1 MIFRSLSRYVR
12 KLLYSVK
19 LRNKILWTYIAL
31 IIFPLGLFQL
41 IASDRISA
49 IMLDQVTYSA
59 RQGFELTYSFLSY
72 RLQRVEETSD
82 TIVVT
87 PSLSAA
93 IRNAEA
99 EDTSGQLKIYEEL
112 KQLLRSFED
121 DIDVD
126 QVILYTPD
134 HFIFAN
140 EKENFLP
147 LSRGERTSC
156 MRRLNDERTKLLW
169 CTSEDIGGAAESGTH
184 LHVLRNLLD
193 AGNYS
198 EIIGRI
204 QIDVKKSE
212 LQSILG
218 KADVVKNSVTYLRDP
233 NGSIILISQ
242 PDKAVFLN
250 YDPPGSNE
258 RTYSF
263 ESGNYFYLYRPIP
276 SSEWSMVTEIP
287 LIEIVE
293 ESRKLR
299 SDLLLLLLIISTV
312 AYFIAYVLARSV
324 TRRISQLS
332 THLKDVQQ
340 GRLKALPKQQGRD
353 EVGELIRTYNYM
365 IEKIEQMNHEHYRL
379 GQEMKNAEL
388 KALQSQINP
397 HFLYN
402 TLDMINWMA
411 NRGMN
416 QEIKGVV
423 KALSRFYKVS
433 LSNGRDIISLREEID
448 HVSFY
453 VSIQNIRFDHK
464 IQFIVSVPDELLN
477 TPIPK
482 ITLQPIVENAIMHG
496 ILGRASREGTIRIKV
511 YEDGEDIVIT
521 VEDDGVGMD
530 ADKLTL
536 LRNGEGSPMEQEV
549 GSGYGTMNVMLR
561 LQSYFGEE
569 YGLAFASQP
578 GVGTTVMLRLPR
590 TQE

>member
-1 MIFRSLSRYVR
+1 MILRSLSRYVR

-19 LRNKILWTYIAL
+19 LRNKILWTYAAL
-31 IIFPLGLFQL
+31 IVFPLGLFQL
-41 IASDRISA
+41 IASERISDN
-49 IMLDQVTYSA
+49 MLDQVTYSA
-59 RQGFELTYSFLSY
+59 KQGFELTYSFLSY

-93 IRNAEA
+93 IRKAET
-99 EDTSGQLKIYEEL
+99 EDTSLQLETYEEL
-112 KQLLRSFED
+112 KQMLRSFED

-126 QVILYTPD
+126 RVILYTPD
-134 HFIFAN
+134 EFIFAN

-147 LSRGERTSC
+147 MSQSEGASC
-156 MRRLNDERTKLLW
+156 IKRLKDERTKLLW
-169 CTSEDIGGAAESGTH
+169 CTSEDIDGAASDGAH
-184 LHVLRNLLD
+184 LHVVRNLLD

-233 NGSIILISQ
+233 DGDLILTSQ
-242 PDKAVFLN
+242 PNKAIQLN
-250 YDPPGSNE
+250 YDLPGSNE

-263 ESGNYFYLYRPIP
+263 ESGNFFYLYRPIP

-293 ESRKLR
+293 ESRKMR

-324 TRRISQLS
+324 TRRISELS

-365 IEKIEQMNHEHYRL
+365 IEKIEQMNQEHYRL
-379 GQEMKNAEL
+379 GQDMKNAEL

-411 NRGMN
+411 NKGMN

-423 KALSRFYKVS
+423 KALSRFYKLS
-433 LSNGRDIISLREEID
+433 LSNGRDIILLGEEID

-453 VSIQNIRFDHK
+453 MRIQNVRFDHK
-464 IQFIVSVPDELLN
+464 IQFVVDVPEQLMN
-477 TPIPK
+477 TLVPK

-496 ILGRASREGTIRIKV
+496 ILGRASREGTIRI
-511 YEDGEDIVIT
+511 EAFEEGEDIVIS
-521 VEDDGVGMD
+521 VQDDGVGMD
-530 ADKLTL
+530 SDELAQLQS
-536 LRNGEGSPMEQEV
+536 GELSSTELEA
-549 GSGYGTMNVMLR
+549 GSGYGTKNVRLR
-561 LQSYFGEE
+561 LQSYFGDG

-578 GVGTTVMLRLPR
+578 GAGTTVMLRLPR